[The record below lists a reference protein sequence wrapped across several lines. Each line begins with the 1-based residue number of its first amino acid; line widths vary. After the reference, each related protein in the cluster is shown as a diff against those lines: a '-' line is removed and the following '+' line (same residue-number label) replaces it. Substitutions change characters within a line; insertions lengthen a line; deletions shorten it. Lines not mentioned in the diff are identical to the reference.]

1 MFDPNV
7 HELMG
12 DEWLNNLMACYTEK
26 ELFIFRNS
34 SDGKIIKRLKR

>member
-26 ELFIFRNS
+26 ELFRNI